1 MEKMNEKKIS
11 AKVLQSKSVKE
22 YVQFAATA
30 LNDVL
35 APARMVD
42 KVARVL
48 SNPEFF
54 AAEEPLEW
62 LMQQIEAIVVD
73 HVSSNV
79 KDPLTRVQLAFDV
92 ASLANLTASDILPS
106 TDLKDVSDKDPA
118 NE

>member
-1 MEKMNEKKIS
+1 MNEKKIS

-42 KVARVL
+42 KVARVM

-54 AAEEPLEW
+54 AADEPLEW
-62 LMQQIEAIVVD
+62 LMKKIEAIVLD
-73 HVSSNV
+73 HVSENV
-79 KDPLTRVQLAFDV
+79 KDPLVRVQLAFDV
-92 ASLANLTASDILPS
+92 ASLTNLTVGDVLDVETLEEISKEEKSD
-106 TDLKDVSDKDPA
+106 
-118 NE
+118 E